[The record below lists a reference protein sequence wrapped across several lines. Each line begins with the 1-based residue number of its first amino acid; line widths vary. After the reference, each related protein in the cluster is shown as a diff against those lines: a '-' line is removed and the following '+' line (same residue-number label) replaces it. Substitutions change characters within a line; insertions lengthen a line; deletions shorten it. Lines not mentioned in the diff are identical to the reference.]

1 MAKVCHKR
9 TATDCALF
17 VVWVHKSCIVKSHCS
32 DYILYKSLQTARRLL
47 FEFPHSVPCA
57 SRGDGGWLD
66 KTGEGLIEMAAEV
79 VGNRDGGKARRIVDD
94 G

>member
-1 MAKVCHKR
+1 
-9 TATDCALF
+9 
-17 VVWVHKSCIVKSHCS
+17 
-32 DYILYKSLQTARRLL
+32 
-47 FEFPHSVPCA
+47 
-57 SRGDGGWLD
+57 LD

>member
-1 MAKVCHKR
+1 MCTICGVGAQE
-9 TATDCALF
+9 LYL
-17 VVWVHKSCIVKSHCS
+17 VKSHCS

>member
-1 MAKVCHKR
+1 MCTICGVGAQE
-9 TATDCALF
+9 LYL
-17 VVWVHKSCIVKSHCS
+17 VKSHCS
-32 DYILYKSLQTARRLL
+32 DYILYKSLQAARRLL